1 MGASGKR
8 LVSVKAAAEV
18 LDVHEKTVRRWCQ
31 RGEVQAVLTPGGRG
45 VWRVWVDADGV
56 VVRP

>member
-1 MGASGKR
+1 MHSDGKR
-8 LVSVKAAAEV
+8 LVSVKTAAEV

-31 RGEVQAVLTPGGRG
+31 RGEVAAVLTPGGRG
-45 VWRVWVDADGV
+45 VWRVWVDARGV